1 MPTIQINALDTLF
14 FRDGKPFSM
23 GDETFA
29 EGIFPPAPSVIYGAL
44 RSAFLSEYPQYIS
57 SINTDEDPTKKLK
70 ITQIAFFQEQKKVEV
85 TTKQELKSE
94 KEQSLLF
101 PFPLDIVINKG
112 EKTGFVEYNLDE
124 DDFTAKMTFSKI
136 NIYGKEVETGKGF
149 INRENINRYL
159 RGKHKDNSYQ
169 LHEKITLDDPKI
181 GNGRDNITRFVEEG
195 LLYRVNMNRLNFYK
209 NEFKDAKTKD
219 AVLTKDDVLTIIV
232 QYELPNFEDWQPK
245 LIKLGGE
252 GKVASVKTYVYPPS
266 EKSKCDTNINRP
278 RIRLNFNEDAQYFK
292 LYFSTPTIFEQ
303 GFLPKEINPTT
314 FKGIWK
320 GIEIEI
326 ITAFSNKPSL
336 IGGFDM
342 QKREPKPMYKALSAG
357 TVFYCKVLDKNIGED
372 LIFEAFNGKALSEY
386 YAAEGFGIAYVGNL
400 EI

>member
-29 EGIFPPAPSVIYGAL
+29 EGVFPPAPSVIYGAL
-44 RSAFLSEYPQYIS
+44 RSAFLSEHPQYIA
-57 SINTDEDPTKKLK
+57 SINTDEDPTKLLK
-70 ITQIAFFQEQKKVEV
+70 ITQITFFQQQKKVEV
-85 TTKQELKSE
+85 STKQELKSE
-94 KEQSLLF
+94 KEQFLLF
-101 PFPLDIVINKG
+101 PVPLDIVIKKT
-112 EKTGFVEYNLDE
+112 EKAGFVEYNLGE
-124 DDFTAKMTFSKI
+124 NDFTAKMTFPKI

-159 RGKHKDNSYQ
+159 QGKHKSSFYQ
-169 LHEKITLDDPKI
+169 LHEKISLDDPKI
-181 GNGRDNITRFVEEG
+181 GNGRDNITHSVEES

-219 AVLTKDDVLTIIV
+219 VVLTKDDVLTIIV

-245 LIKLGGE
+245 IIKLGGE
-252 GKVASVKTYVYPPS
+252 GKVAGVKTYEYPQS
-266 EKSKCDTNINRP
+266 EKVKCDTNISRP
-278 RIRLNFNEDAQYFK
+278 RIRLNFNEEDQYFK
-292 LYFSTPTIFEQ
+292 LYLSTPTIFEQ
-303 GFLPKEINPTT
+303 GFLPKGINPTT

-326 ITAFSNKPSL
+326 ITAFSNKPSF
-336 IGGFDM
+336 IGGFDI
-342 QKREPKPMYKALSAG
+342 QKKRPKPMYKALSAG
-357 TVFYCKVLDKNIGED
+357 TVFYCKVLSKNVTED

-386 YAAEGFGIAYVGNL
+386 YATEGFGIAYVGNL
-400 EI
+400 EF